1 MGRALHAPLPPELES
16 AEIDPRSVHAFR
28 HGSPSPLV
36 RWHVHHDY
44 ELHLI
49 QASTGK
55 MFVGDHVGTFS
66 PGQLVM
72 TGPRLPHNWVSE
84 TSLTEPVAT
93 RDSVIQFREN
103 LIPATAAHAPELTA
117 LLPLLERSR
126 CGIEFH
132 GRALSDAEAWFDAVI
147 AAEGSTRVGLI
158 IEFLGHLSRTRDY
171 RLLSTTWAFA
181 KADVVSLDVLD
192 RVIRHITEHHATDIR
207 IASTAELAGM
217 SSTHFSR
224 FFNKLTG
231 HSFTQFLNR
240 VRVAHACRLL
250 SESDEPVTE
259 IAYKVGYNNIAN
271 FNRRF
276 LESKNLTPSEYR
288 KLCLTGH
295 RSHTIVPT

>member
-1 MGRALHAPLPPELES
+1 MVRALHAPLPPELES
-16 AEIDPRSVHAFR
+16 TEIDPRSVHAFR
-28 HGSPSPLV
+28 HGFPSPLV

-49 QASTGK
+49 QASTGR

-72 TGPRLPHNWVSE
+72 TGPRLPHNWISE
-84 TSLTEPVAT
+84 TSPSTPVEM

-103 LIPATAAHAPELTA
+103 LLPAMAAHAPELTA

-132 GRALSDAEAWFDAVI
+132 GSVLSEAEARFDAVI
-147 AAEGSTRVGLI
+147 AAEGSTRIGLL
-158 IEFLGHLSRTRDY
+158 IEFLGHLSRANDY
-171 RLLSTTWAFA
+171 RLLSTTSVFA
-181 KADVVSLDVLD
+181 EADVASLDVLD
-192 RVIRHITEHHATDIR
+192 RVIRYITEHHATDIR
-207 IASTAELAGM
+207 IASAAELAGM
-217 SSTHFSR
+217 SSAHFSR
-224 FFNKLTG
+224 FINKLTG

-250 SESDEPVTE
+250 SESDKPVTE
-259 IAYKVGYNNIAN
+259 IAYRVGYNNIAN

-276 LESKNLTPSEYR
+276 LESKNLTPSDYR
-288 KLCLTGH
+288 KQCLAGH
-295 RSHTIVPT
+295 RSHAIVPP

>member
-1 MGRALHAPLPPELES
+1 MVRALHAPLPPELE
-16 AEIDPRSVHAFR
+16 AVDIDPRSVQAFR
-28 HGSPSPLV
+28 HGFPSPLV

-49 QASTGK
+49 QASTGR

-72 TGPRLPHNWVSE
+72 TGPCLPHNWVSD
-84 TSLTEPVAT
+84 TSPGAPVKT

-103 LIPATAAHAPELTA
+103 LLPALAAHAPELNA

-132 GRALSDAEAWFDAVI
+132 DRALAEAEARFDAII
-147 AAEGSTRVGLI
+147 AAEESMRVGLL
-158 IEFLGHLSRTRDY
+158 IEFLGHLSRARSY
-171 RLLSTTWAFA
+171 RLLSTTSAFVE
-181 KADVVSLDVLD
+181 ADTVSLEVLD
-192 RVIRHITEHHATDIR
+192 RVIRYIAEHHATDIR
-207 IASTAELAGM
+207 IASAAELAGM
-217 SSTHFSR
+217 SNAHFSR
-224 FFNKLTG
+224 FFGRLTG

-250 SESDEPVTE
+250 SESDRPITD
-259 IAYKVGYNNIAN
+259 IAFTVGFNNIAN

-276 LESKNLTPSEYR
+276 LESKKLTPSDYR
-288 KLCLTGH
+288 KRCLTGH
-295 RSHTIVPT
+295 RSHTIVPP